1 MVHLDLVDS
10 RRLLLPQLNALSFLD
25 IVDLIRQNPC
35 VPSWLKAEHRA
46 QSRSIKRRNHGN
58 LKHQE
63 VFESWCLIVSIMFH
77 HFPSFSIIS
86 HVWLFPSLAI
96 IFHHVPSFSI
106 ISHHFPSFPFLF
118 HQSHLLLPGCLA
130 QSDNYLTR
138 LYLTS
143 DFKASIPKTER
154 ITLRSTMTPQTEH
167 MQILVASSCYC
178 FASVGMLL
186 FNKFAVQD
194 FPLEPGG
201 VNG

>member
-1 MVHLDLVDS
+1 MHEEFFSTVAVAGLCGPCRLCLWPCALWKPWKPETS
-10 RRLLLPQLNALSFLD
+10 RGVREL
-25 IVDLIRQNPC
+25 
-35 VPSWLKAEHRA
+35 
-46 QSRSIKRRNHGN
+46 
-58 LKHQE
+58 
-63 VFESWCLIVSIMFH
+63 MFDC
-77 HFPSFSIIS
+77 
-86 HVWLFPSLAI
+86 
-96 IFHHVPSFSI
+96 FHHVPSFPIIFHNFPCLIVSI
-106 ISHHFPSFPFLF
+106 IGNNFPSCPIIFHNFPSFPFLF

-201 VNG
+201 VNGYMTI

>member
-1 MVHLDLVDS
+1 LT
-10 RRLLLPQLNALSFLD
+10 
-25 IVDLIRQNPC
+25 
-35 VPSWLKAEHRA
+35 
-46 QSRSIKRRNHGN
+46 
-58 LKHQE
+58 
-63 VFESWCLIVSIMFH
+63 
-77 HFPSFSIIS
+77 
-86 HVWLFPSLAI
+86 
-96 IFHHVPSFSI
+96 
-106 ISHHFPSFPFLF
+106 
-118 HQSHLLLPGCLA
+118 